1 MRTGTSRRAIVTPV
15 NRRDIARQRRRQS
28 IEAML
33 ELEVERESIL
43 RERFADT
50 IGDADLWKVDAE
62 VLAGF
67 PSDQVALLERMLLVE
82 EEPDA
87 DAKERYEEDIREQRE
102 DIVECE
108 RRQQALR
115 DFLDAL
121 GQ

>member
-1 MRTGTSRRAIVTPV
+1 V
-15 NRRDIARQRRRQS
+15 NRQQIARQRRRQS
-28 IEAML
+28 VEAML

-50 IGDADLWKVDAE
+50 IGDADIWKIDAE
-62 VLAGF
+62 VLPGF
-67 PSDQVALLERMLLVE
+67 PADEVALLERMLLVE

-115 DFLDAL
+115 HFLDAL